1 MQKKLNRIYDGHMQA
16 LLFWL
21 CWLVYFASY
30 IGRLNYSSA
39 MPAMIGGSVITASQA
54 GFISMVYFFAYGAGQ
69 CFNGMLADRLHPGK
83 MIFAGLFISGLLNL
97 AMGFLSGFGL
107 MALFWCANGYTQA
120 MIWPPIMRIF
130 AKMMTEERKV
140 KYCVHITSTMAVGTL
155 ASYLLS
161 AAMIAAAG
169 WRFVFYA
176 AAVCMCAAAL
186 VFWRGF
192 AKVEAYSTENE
203 GAENEGAEKLGDV
216 VEYEEKTE
224 SKGVDGCRNAAEHT
238 DTGSMPLIKLLTA
251 SGLLFLLI
259 PVVVHGV
266 LKDGVTSW
274 VPTYIS
280 ETFMASPTLS
290 ILVTTMLPII
300 NLTGAY
306 AAQFMYRRF
315 FQKQEVK
322 TASFF
327 FLIAT
332 GALVPLW
339 RFSAVNM
346 FLTAGLLSVIT
357 ASMMAVNT
365 LFVNLLPLR
374 FEKEGRVSTVSGFL
388 NAMAYLGCAISTYGI
403 GVLVQ
408 HVGWQV
414 TIFGWLAIT
423 AAAMAV
429 CFALRNRVFTVK
441 LTQRCTRVKEEAI
454 HEQMDL
460 SDRRVQPR

>member
-1 MQKKLNRIYDGHMQA
+1 MQKKLNRIYDGPMQTF
-16 LLFWL
+16 LFWL

-69 CFNGMLADRLHPGK
+69 FLNGMLADRLHPGK
-83 MIFAGLFISGLLNL
+83 MIFIGLFASGLLNM

-176 AAVCMCAAAL
+176 AAVCMCASAL
-186 VFWRGF
+186 VFRQGFKMVEVYSADHGDGDERGN
-192 AKVEAYSTENE
+192 AAVYEKKGERRKE
-203 GAENEGAEKLGDV
+203 AEN
-216 VEYEEKTE
+216 
-224 SKGVDGCRNAAEHT
+224 
-238 DTGSMPLIKLLTA
+238 GSMPFAKLLTA

-290 ILVTTMLPII
+290 VLVTTMLPVI

-332 GALVPLW
+332 GALVLLW

-365 LFVNLLPLR
+365 LFVNLLPLH

-408 HVGWQV
+408 HMGWQV
-414 TIFGWLAIT
+414 TIFGWLAMT
-423 AAAMAV
+423 AAALAV
-429 CFALRNRVFTVK
+429 CFILRKRVFTVK
-441 LTQRCTRVKEEAI
+441 MSMKEDTI
-454 HEQMDL
+454 HEQMGL
-460 SDRRVQPR
+460 SGRRVQPR

>member
-16 LLFWL
+16 LLFWM

-54 GFISMVYFFAYGAGQ
+54 GFISMVYFFAYGTGQ
-69 CFNGMLADRLHPGK
+69 FLNGILADRLHPGK
-83 MIFAGLFISGLLNL
+83 MIFAGLFASGLLNL
-97 AMGFLSGFGL
+97 AMGFLSGFGM

-176 AAVCMCAAAL
+176 AAVCMCGAAL

-192 AKVEAYSTENE
+192 AKVEAYSAKH
-203 GAENEGAEKLGDV
+203 GAAEAYGGVIEHGGV
-216 VEYEEKTE
+216 VESGNVVKYEKTTE
-224 SKGVDGCRNAAEHT
+224 QGKAA
-238 DTGSMPLIKLLTA
+238 DTGSMPFGQLLTA

-332 GALVPLW
+332 GALVLLW

-408 HVGWQV
+408 HAGWQV

-460 SDRRVQPR
+460 SDKRVQPR

>member
-1 MQKKLNRIYDGHMQA
+1 MQKKLNRIYDGPMQTF
-16 LLFWL
+16 LFWL

-69 CFNGMLADRLHPGK
+69 LLNGMLADRLHPGK
-83 MIFAGLFISGLLNL
+83 MIFIGLFASGLLNM
-97 AMGFLSGFGL
+97 AMGFLSGFGM

-176 AAVCMCAAAL
+176 AAVCMCASAL
-186 VFWRGF
+186 VFRQGFKMVEVYSADHGDGDERGN
-192 AKVEAYSTENE
+192 AAVYEKKGERRKE
-203 GAENEGAEKLGDV
+203 AEN
-216 VEYEEKTE
+216 
-224 SKGVDGCRNAAEHT
+224 
-238 DTGSMPLIKLLTA
+238 GSMPFAKLLTA

-290 ILVTTMLPII
+290 VLVTTMLPVI

-332 GALVPLW
+332 GALVLLW

-365 LFVNLLPLR
+365 LFVNLLPLH

-408 HVGWQV
+408 HMGWQV
-414 TIFGWLAIT
+414 TIFGWLAMT
-423 AAAMAV
+423 AAALAV
-429 CFALRNRVFTVK
+429 CFALRKQVFTVK
-441 LTQRCTRVKEEAI
+441 SKKEEII
-454 HEQMDL
+454 HEQMGL
-460 SDRRVQPR
+460 SGRRVQPR

>member
-1 MQKKLNRIYDGHMQA
+1 MQKNLNRIHDSHTQDV
-16 LLFWL
+16 LFLL

-69 CFNGMLADRLHPGK
+69 FLNGILADRFHPGK
-83 MIFAGLFISGLLNL
+83 MIFAGLFASGLLNL
-97 AMGFLSGFGL
+97 AMGFLSNFGM

-130 AKMMTEERKV
+130 AKMMTEEKKM
-140 KYCVHITSTMAVGTL
+140 KYCIHITSTMAVGTL

-169 WRFVFYA
+169 WRYAFYA
-176 AAVCMCAAAL
+176 ASVCMCAAAL
-186 VFWRGF
+186 VFRGGF
-192 AKVEAYSTENE
+192 AKVEAY
-203 GAENEGAEKLGDV
+203 AQK
-216 VEYEEKTE
+216 YEEKEPEERLEGNKKTV
-224 SKGVDGCRNAAEHT
+224 SA
-238 DTGSMPLIKLLTA
+238 MPFSQVLVS
-251 SGLLFLLI
+251 SGLVFLLV

-280 ETFMASPTLS
+280 ETFLASPTIS
-290 ILVTTMLPII
+290 ILVTTMLPVI

-315 FQKQEVK
+315 FGRQEVK

-327 FLIAT
+327 FLTAT
-332 GALVPLW
+332 GALFLLW

-365 LFVNLLPLR
+365 LFVNLLPLH
-374 FEKEGRVSTVSGFL
+374 FEREGRVSTVSGFL

-408 HVGWQV
+408 YAGWEI
-414 TIFGWLAIT
+414 TIFGWLLIT

-429 CFALRNRVFTVK
+429 CFALKNKPFTAGEK
-441 LTQRCTRVKEEAI
+441 
-454 HEQMDL
+454 
-460 SDRRVQPR
+460 

>member
-16 LLFWL
+16 LLFWM

-39 MPAMIGGSVITASQA
+39 MPAMIGESVITASQA

-69 CFNGMLADRLHPGK
+69 FLNGMLADRLHPGK
-83 MIFAGLFISGLLNL
+83 MIFAGLFASGLLNL
-97 AMGFLSGFGL
+97 AMGFLSGFGM

-176 AAVCMCAAAL
+176 AAVCMCGAAL

-192 AKVEAYSTENE
+192 ARVEAYSMGH
-203 GAENEGAEKLGDV
+203 GAAEEHGGV
-216 VEYEEKTE
+216 VEYEKKTE
-224 SKGVDGCRNAAEHT
+224 QGKAA
-238 DTGSMPLIKLLTA
+238 DTCSMPFGQLLTA

-290 ILVTTMLPII
+290 ILVTTMLPVI

-315 FQKQEVK
+315 FQKHEVK

-332 GALVPLW
+332 GALVLLW

-365 LFVNLLPLR
+365 LFVNLLPLH

-414 TIFGWLAIT
+414 TIFGWLAMN
-423 AAAMAV
+423 AAALAV
-429 CFALRNRVFTVK
+429 CFILRKRVFTVK
-441 LTQRCTRVKEEAI
+441 MSMKEETI
-454 HEQMDL
+454 HEQMGL
-460 SDRRVQPR
+460 SGRRVQP

>member
-1 MQKKLNRIYDGHMQA
+1 MP
-16 LLFWL
+16 F
-21 CWLVYFASY
+21 
-30 IGRLNYSSA
+30 GR
-39 MPAMIGGSVITASQA
+39 
-54 GFISMVYFFAYGAGQ
+54 
-69 CFNGMLADRLHPGK
+69 
-83 MIFAGLFISGLLNL
+83 
-97 AMGFLSGFGL
+97 
-107 MALFWCANGYTQA
+107 
-120 MIWPPIMRIF
+120 
-130 AKMMTEERKV
+130 
-140 KYCVHITSTMAVGTL
+140 
-155 ASYLLS
+155 
-161 AAMIAAAG
+161 
-169 WRFVFYA
+169 
-176 AAVCMCAAAL
+176 
-186 VFWRGF
+186 
-192 AKVEAYSTENE
+192 
-203 GAENEGAEKLGDV
+203 
-216 VEYEEKTE
+216 
-224 SKGVDGCRNAAEHT
+224 
-238 DTGSMPLIKLLTA
+238 LLTA

-290 ILVTTMLPII
+290 ILVTTMLPVI

-315 FQKQEVK
+315 FQKHEVK

-332 GALVPLW
+332 GALVLLW

-365 LFVNLLPLR
+365 LFVNLLPLH

-414 TIFGWLAIT
+414 TIFGWLAMT
-423 AAAMAV
+423 AAALAV
-429 CFALRNRVFTVK
+429 CFILRKRVFTVK
-441 LTQRCTRVKEEAI
+441 MSMKEETI
-454 HEQMDL
+454 HEQMGL
-460 SDRRVQPR
+460 SGRRVQPLSLIHI

>member
-1 MQKKLNRIYDGHMQA
+1 
-16 LLFWL
+16 
-21 CWLVYFASY
+21 
-30 IGRLNYSSA
+30 
-39 MPAMIGGSVITASQA
+39 
-54 GFISMVYFFAYGAGQ
+54 
-69 CFNGMLADRLHPGK
+69 
-83 MIFAGLFISGLLNL
+83 
-97 AMGFLSGFGL
+97 
-107 MALFWCANGYTQA
+107 
-120 MIWPPIMRIF
+120 MRIF

-176 AAVCMCAAAL
+176 AAVCMCGAAL

-192 AKVEAYSTENE
+192 AKVEAYSM
-203 GAENEGAEKLGDV
+203 GHGDAEAYGGV
-216 VEYEEKTE
+216 VEYEKRTEQGKT
-224 SKGVDGCRNAAEHT
+224 A
-238 DTGSMPLIKLLTA
+238 DTGSMPFGRLLTA

-290 ILVTTMLPII
+290 ILVTTMLPVI

-315 FQKQEVK
+315 FQKHEVK

-332 GALVPLW
+332 GALVLLW

-365 LFVNLLPLR
+365 LFVNLLPLH

-414 TIFGWLAIT
+414 TIFGWLAMT
-423 AAAMAV
+423 AAALAV
-429 CFALRNRVFTVK
+429 CFILRKRVFTVK
-441 LTQRCTRVKEEAI
+441 MSMKEETI
-454 HEQMDL
+454 HEQMGL
-460 SDRRVQPR
+460 SGRRVQPR

>member
-1 MQKKLNRIYDGHMQA
+1 MQKKLNRIYDGPMQTF
-16 LLFWL
+16 LFWL

-69 CFNGMLADRLHPGK
+69 FLNGMLADRLHPGK
-83 MIFAGLFISGLLNL
+83 MIFIGLFASGLLNM

-176 AAVCMCAAAL
+176 AAVCMCASAL
-186 VFWRGF
+186 VFRRGF
-192 AKVEAYSTENE
+192 KMVETYSADHGDGDERGNAAVYEKKGERRKETEN
-203 GAENEGAEKLGDV
+203 
-216 VEYEEKTE
+216 
-224 SKGVDGCRNAAEHT
+224 
-238 DTGSMPLIKLLTA
+238 GSMPFAKLLTA

-290 ILVTTMLPII
+290 VLVTTMLPVI

-332 GALVPLW
+332 GALVLLW

-365 LFVNLLPLR
+365 LFVNLLPLH

-408 HVGWQV
+408 HMGWQV
-414 TIFGWLAIT
+414 TIFGWLAMT
-423 AAAMAV
+423 AAALAV
-429 CFALRNRVFTVK
+429 CFALRKQVFTVK
-441 LTQRCTRVKEEAI
+441 SKKEGII
-454 HEQMDL
+454 HEQMGL
-460 SDRRVQPR
+460 SGRRVQPR

>member
-16 LLFWL
+16 LLFWM
-21 CWLVYFASY
+21 CWLVYFSSY

-54 GFISMVYFFAYGAGQ
+54 GFISMVYFFAYGTGQ
-69 CFNGMLADRLHPGK
+69 FLNGILADRLHPGK
-83 MIFAGLFISGLLNL
+83 MIFAGLFASGLLNL
-97 AMGFLSGFGL
+97 AMGFLSGFGM

-176 AAVCMCAAAL
+176 AAVCMCGAAL

-192 AKVEAYSTENE
+192 VKVEAYSAKH
-203 GAENEGAEKLGDV
+203 GAAEAYGGVEEHGGV
-216 VEYEEKTE
+216 VESGNVVKYEKTTE
-224 SKGVDGCRNAAEHT
+224 QGKAA
-238 DTGSMPLIKLLTA
+238 DTGSMPFGQLLTA

-332 GALVPLW
+332 GALVLLW

-408 HVGWQV
+408 HAGWQV

>member
-16 LLFWL
+16 LLFWM

-69 CFNGMLADRLHPGK
+69 FLNGMLADRLHPGK
-83 MIFAGLFISGLLNL
+83 MIFAGLFASGLLNL
-97 AMGFLSGFGL
+97 AMGFLSGFGM
-107 MALFWCANGYTQA
+107 MALFWCVNGYTQA

-176 AAVCMCAAAL
+176 AAVCMCGTAL

-192 AKVEAYSTENE
+192 ARVEAYSMEH
-203 GAENEGAEKLGDV
+203 GAAEAYGGVVECGNV
-216 VEYEEKTE
+216 VEYEERAERGKVIEYEERTEQGKT
-224 SKGVDGCRNAAEHT
+224 A
-238 DTGSMPLIKLLTA
+238 DTGSMPFGRLLTA

-290 ILVTTMLPII
+290 ILVTTMLPVI

-315 FQKQEVK
+315 FQKHEVK

-332 GALVPLW
+332 GALVLLW

-365 LFVNLLPLR
+365 LFVNLLPLH

-414 TIFGWLAIT
+414 TIFGWLAMT
-423 AAAMAV
+423 AAALAV
-429 CFALRNRVFTVK
+429 CFILRKRVFTVK
-441 LTQRCTRVKEEAI
+441 MSMKEDTI
-454 HEQMDL
+454 HEQMGL
-460 SDRRVQPR
+460 SGRRVQPR

>member
-1 MQKKLNRIYDGHMQA
+1 MQKNLNRIHDSHTQDV
-16 LLFWL
+16 LFLL

-39 MPAMIGGSVITASQA
+39 MPVMIGGSVITASQA

-69 CFNGMLADRLHPGK
+69 FLNGILADRLHPGK
-83 MIFAGLFISGLLNL
+83 MIFAGLFASGLLNL
-97 AMGFLSGFGL
+97 AMGFLSNFGM

-130 AKMMTEERKV
+130 AKMMTEEKKM
-140 KYCVHITSTMAVGTL
+140 KYCIHITSTMAVGTL

-169 WRFVFYA
+169 WRYVFYA
-176 AAVCMCAAAL
+176 ASVCMCAAAL
-186 VFWRGF
+186 VFRGGF
-192 AKVEAYSTENE
+192 AKVEAYAQKYEENE
-203 GAENEGAEKLGDV
+203 SEKL
-216 VEYEEKTE
+216 VEGNEKTV
-224 SKGVDGCRNAAEHT
+224 SA
-238 DTGSMPLIKLLTA
+238 MPFSQVLVS
-251 SGLLFLLI
+251 SGLVFLLV

-280 ETFMASPTLS
+280 ETFLASPTIS
-290 ILVTTMLPII
+290 ILVTTMLPVI

-306 AAQFMYRRF
+306 AAQFMYRRYF
-315 FQKQEVK
+315 GRQEVK
-322 TASFF
+322 TATFF
-327 FLIAT
+327 FLTAT
-332 GALVPLW
+332 GALFLLW

-365 LFVNLLPLR
+365 LFVNLLPLH
-374 FEKEGRVSTVSGFL
+374 FEREGRVSTVSGFL

-408 HVGWQV
+408 HAGWDI
-414 TIFGWLAIT
+414 TIFGWLLIT

-429 CFALRNRVFTVK
+429 CFVLKNKPFTAGE
-441 LTQRCTRVKEEAI
+441 KEENI
-454 HEQMDL
+454 CEQIDL
-460 SDRRVQPR
+460 KK

>member
-1 MQKKLNRIYDGHMQA
+1 
-16 LLFWL
+16 
-21 CWLVYFASY
+21 
-30 IGRLNYSSA
+30 
-39 MPAMIGGSVITASQA
+39 
-54 GFISMVYFFAYGAGQ
+54 
-69 CFNGMLADRLHPGK
+69 MLADRLHPGK
-83 MIFAGLFISGLLNL
+83 MIFAGLFASGLLNL
-97 AMGFLSGFGL
+97 AMGFLSGFGM
-107 MALFWCANGYTQA
+107 MALFWCVNGYTQA

-140 KYCVHITSTMAVGTL
+140 KYCVHITSTMAVGN
-155 ASYLLS
+155 ACLLS
-161 AAMIAAAG
+161 VVRG
-169 WRFVFYA
+169 DDRGCGL
-176 AAVCMCAAAL
+176 AVCVLCRRRMH
-186 VFWRGF
+186 VRGG
-192 AKVEAYSTENE
+192 AGILARVCKVEAYSMGH
-203 GAENEGAEKLGDV
+203 GAAEEHGGVVECGNV
-216 VEYEEKTE
+216 VEYEERAERGKVIEYEERTERGKVIEYEERTEQGKT
-224 SKGVDGCRNAAEHT
+224 A
-238 DTGSMPLIKLLTA
+238 DTGSMPFGRLLTA

-290 ILVTTMLPII
+290 ILVTTMLPVI

-306 AAQFMYRRF
+306 AAQFMYRKF
-315 FQKQEVK
+315 FQKHEVK

-332 GALVPLW
+332 GALVLLW

-357 ASMMAVNT
+357 GVHDGGQYAVCQSAPAP
-365 LFVNLLPLR
+365 FREGGESFYR
-374 FEKEGRVSTVSGFL
+374 FGIL

-414 TIFGWLAIT
+414 TIFGWLAMT
-423 AAAMAV
+423 AAALAV
-429 CFALRNRVFTVK
+429 CFILRKRVFTVK
-441 LTQRCTRVKEEAI
+441 MSMKEETI
-454 HEQMDL
+454 HEQMGL
-460 SDRRVQPR
+460 SGRRVQPR

>member
-1 MQKKLNRIYDGHMQA
+1 MQKKLNRIYDGPMQTF
-16 LLFWL
+16 LFWL

-69 CFNGMLADRLHPGK
+69 FLNGMLADRLHPGK
-83 MIFAGLFISGLLNL
+83 MIFIGLFASGLLNM

-107 MALFWCANGYTQA
+107 MALFWCANEYTQA

-176 AAVCMCAAAL
+176 AAVCMCASAL
-186 VFWRGF
+186 VFRQGFKMVEVYSADHGDGDERGN
-192 AKVEAYSTENE
+192 AAVYEKKGERRKE
-203 GAENEGAEKLGDV
+203 AEN
-216 VEYEEKTE
+216 
-224 SKGVDGCRNAAEHT
+224 
-238 DTGSMPLIKLLTA
+238 GSMPFAKLLTA

-290 ILVTTMLPII
+290 VLVTTMLPVI

-332 GALVPLW
+332 GALVLLW

-365 LFVNLLPLR
+365 LFVNLLPLH

-408 HVGWQV
+408 HMGWQV
-414 TIFGWLAIT
+414 TIFGWLAMT
-423 AAAMAV
+423 AAALAV
-429 CFALRNRVFTVK
+429 CFALRKQVFTVK
-441 LTQRCTRVKEEAI
+441 
-454 HEQMDL
+454 
-460 SDRRVQPR
+460 S

>member
-1 MQKKLNRIYDGHMQA
+1 MKKTLNRIEDEHMQA
-16 LLFWL
+16 YLFGL

-39 MPAMIGGSVITASQA
+39 MPAMIGSSVLTASEA

-69 CFNGMLADRLHPGK
+69 LCNGILADRFSPGK
-83 MIFAGLFISGLLNL
+83 MIFIGLFSSSLLNL
-97 AMGFLSGFGL
+97 AMGFLSAFHW
-107 MALFWCANGYTQA
+107 MAFFWGVNGYTQA

-130 AKMMTEERKV
+130 AQAMTEEKKV

-161 AAMIAAAG
+161 AAMLAAVG
-169 WRFVFYA
+169 WRSVFYA
-176 AAVCMCAAAL
+176 AAGCMAL
-186 VFWRGF
+186 ASFVFYFGF
-192 AKVEAYSTENE
+192 IKVEAYSRNE
-203 GAENEGAEKLGDV
+203 Q
-216 VEYEEKTE
+216 KTE
-224 SKGVDGCRNAAEHT
+224 KIIVQDKTEEADYVIPFS
-238 DTGSMPLIKLLTA
+238 SLLTA
-251 SGLLFLLI
+251 SGLLGLLL
-259 PVVVHGV
+259 PVVVHGM

-290 ILVTTMLPII
+290 ILVTTMLPVI

-315 FQKQEVK
+315 FPEQEVK
-322 TASFF
+322 TAAFF
-327 FLIAT
+327 FFIAT
-332 GALVPLW
+332 GTLLLLW
-339 RFSAVNM
+339 KFGAVNM
-346 FLTAGLLSVIT
+346 ILTAGFLSIIT

-374 FEKEGRVSTVSGFL
+374 FEKEGRVSTISGFL

-408 HVGWQV
+408 HVGWTV
-414 TIFGWLAIT
+414 TILGWLLMT
-423 AAAMAV
+423 VGGMVV
-429 CFALRNRVFTVK
+429 CFRKRNHIFMVK
-441 LTQRCTRVKEEAI
+441 TMEEEI
-454 HEQMDL
+454 VHG
-460 SDRRVQPR
+460 